1 MKEISITREEFRDTL
16 CEIVGEFMK
25 SPLDVIM
32 LSIFSAKAEI
42 AFFGDDDDEPEQI
55 EARFKVGDKVRVRD
69 DLEVDEIYGD
79 DRFVKEMSGLTGKI
93 VTITSVCGSM
103 YSIKED
109 GNCYNWT
116 DEMFD
121 DTDTETQ
128 FKVGDKVFV
137 IDNEEDDNCFV
148 NQVVTITGVYDDGC
162 RAFNGRKHQW
172 IHFNNLRKVE
182 TP

>member
-1 MKEISITREEFRDTL
+1 MKEISITREEFHDTL
-16 CEIVGEFMK
+16 GELMRELSSNF
-25 SPLDVIM
+25 SDVIKFAM
-32 LSIFSAKAEI
+32 LCATAEI
-42 AFFGDDDDEPEQI
+42 AFFGDDNEPEQI

-79 DRFVKEMSGLTGKI
+79 DRFVKEMLWLTGKI
-93 VTITSVCGSM
+93 VTITSVCGSK

-162 RAFNGRKHQW
+162 RVFDGRKHQW
-172 IHFNNLRKVE
+172 IYFNNLRKVE